1 MIGSTVGQSINS
13 TMTGL
18 SILYSKVFWH
28 SMTTGGDVVVYK
40 YFLYVNLI
48 SEEFVF
54 RKQYLLVNVYDFID
68 LMLIFIMN
76 VCLVVSI
83 TKRRSDL

>member
-1 MIGSTVGQSINS
+1 LLLVTLLGCAETKMIGSTVGQSINS

-40 YFLYVNLI
+40 YFL
-48 SEEFVF
+48 
-54 RKQYLLVNVYDFID
+54 
-68 LMLIFIMN
+68 
-76 VCLVVSI
+76 
-83 TKRRSDL
+83 